1 MKCIVLTFAHYK
13 RKSDGKDGTIANVV
27 FLRPDKFSGEIRLNV
42 QQLFNL
48 SDLRSGDIL
57 DVETDFKGFP
67 VSSSVIGH
75 SESVELLTSELA
87 GV

>member
-13 RKSDGKDGTIANVV
+13 RKSDGKNGTIANVV
-27 FLRPDKFSGEIRLNV
+27 FLRSDISGEVRLNV

-75 SESVELLTSELA
+75 SESVELLTSELS